1 MNEYQEYQESQESQE
16 EETEEEETEEEETG
30 EEVKEEVEGVQKSDA
45 SEAVE
50 KSSEKEESKEQAE
63 KPKEETEEP
72 LNVMKISDLAPFERN
87 LQVTFVVVEKG
98 ETRTIISKKTNEEH
112 SLADIKVGDET
123 GLITCTLW
131 DETIDRVS
139 EGDSYTVKK
148 GYVNVFQSQM
158 RLALGK
164 WGILEDAETKIQLDD
179 VDMDND
185 RSKEQHED
193 RRRRPRYDRGGGGYG
208 QKSSYG
214 GGRSSR
220 GRDSGYRGQSDR
232 QDSQDRY

>member
-1 MNEYQEYQESQESQE
+1 MNEYQESQEEESE
-16 EETEEEETEEEETG
+16 EESE
-30 EEVKEEVEGVQKSDA
+30 EEVKEEVEEVHESDA

-50 KSSEKEESKEQAE
+50 KSSEKEESKEQTE
-63 KPKEETEEP
+63 KPQEQTEEP

-98 ETRTIISKKTNEEH
+98 ETRNIVSKKTNEEH
-112 SLADIKVGDET
+112 SLADIKIGDET
-123 GLITCTLW
+123 GLIICTLW

-139 EGDSYTVKK
+139 EGDSYTIKK

-164 WGILEDAETKIQLDD
+164 WGILEEAETKIQLDD
-179 VDMDND
+179 VNMDND
-185 RSKEQHED
+185 RSTEQHED